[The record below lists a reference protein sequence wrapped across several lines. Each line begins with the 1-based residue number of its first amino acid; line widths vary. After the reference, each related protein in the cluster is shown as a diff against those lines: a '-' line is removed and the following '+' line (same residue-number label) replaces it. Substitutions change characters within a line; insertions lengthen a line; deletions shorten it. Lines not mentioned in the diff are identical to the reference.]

1 MSAAKISVAK
11 KAMDHIEKKLSQEMV
26 LGIGTGSTVNF
37 FIEELEAHRN
47 YFKGAVSSSEASS
60 KLLEEKKIE
69 VFSLNDVNE
78 VAFYIDGADE
88 VSPENFLIKGGGG
101 AHTREKIVAAAA
113 KEFICIVDQSK
124 FVEALGT
131 FPLPIEVI
139 PESRSMVARKIVS
152 LGGNPVYRDG
162 FITDQGNQII
172 DVHDMEIKQPLE
184 LEAKLNSIPG
194 VVDNGIFAF
203 YKPELVLAS
212 K

>member
-203 YKPELVLAS
+203 NKPELVLAS